1 SNTLFVISPDQSL
14 SITAI
19 IWALRIVTLLFV
31 LRNYIAPYVLAL
43 IAGGIRSVRVR
54 SISLRS
60 IRGIYIRRG
69 IQTWR
74 IDRIGISYGSTTGEG
89 SSRFTVKIEGL
100 RVEIGETGRAP
111 SEPRIS
117 SQKHKRKLT

>member
-1 SNTLFVISPDQSL
+1 MASDILLRISETLFVVSL
-14 SITAI
+14 HDCLWATTI
-19 IWALRIVTLLFV
+19 IWIVRIITLLIV
-31 LRNYIAPYVLAL
+31 LRNYVAPYVLAR

-74 IDRIGISYGSTTGEG
+74 VDRIGISYRSQLGKDPVDSPSRSKV
-89 SSRFTVKIEGL
+89 SS
-100 RVEIGETGRAP
+100 
-111 SEPRIS
+111 
-117 SQKHKRKLT
+117 